1 MLWRR
6 KALYFYPMS
15 ITFDVSQDGTGFVAK
30 WNAPLSMGGIT
41 TQADSLQ
48 ELIPSIIEAVQ
59 CHFDEEEAPQ
69 KVLLHFVGDPALNLR
84 EAA

>member
-1 MLWRR
+1 MGT
-6 KALYFYPMS
+6 KSTKFFYPMS
-15 ITFDVSQDGTGFVAK
+15 ITFDVTQDGTGFVAK

-59 CHFDEEEAPQ
+59 CHFDDEEAPN
-69 KVLLHFVGDPALNLR
+69 KVQLHFVSDPALDLR

>member
-1 MLWRR
+1 
-6 KALYFYPMS
+6 MS

-59 CHFDEEEAPQ
+59 CHFDEDEIPQ
-69 KVLLHFVGDPALNLR
+69 SPQAFGL
-84 EAA
+84 